1 MATKGSPCS
10 THTYDGKLRKKWLQ
24 MRPMLMD
31 NYFPQCLSFDE
42 TITEIEKWLNEK
54 YYNVKRIGRAR
65 RSINILIAQRRG
77 NLDSRNDIDVEEL
90 LPMVWR
96 KIKEQE
102 DLHDLFY
109 EQFCDIT
116 GGSCAQGR
124 STRLFQ
130 FLFLFD
136 SMFPTN
142 EANSSVESS
151 EESVDQSRP
160 AATTT
165 TTSNDQIESEEKPS
179 ESVDVSNE
187 VQT

>member
-1 MATKGSPCS
+1 MATKGSPCN

-24 MRPMLMD
+24 MRPMLME

-42 TITEIEKWLNEK
+42 TITEIENWLNEK

-65 RSINILIAQRRG
+65 RSIKILIAQRRG

-136 SMFPTN
+136 SMVPTTN
-142 EANSSVESS
+142 ETNSSVESS
-151 EESVDQSRP
+151 EESVDQSP
-160 AATTT
+160 PLPPPPS

-179 ESVDVSNE
+179 ELVDASNE
-187 VQT
+187 V